1 MAKALVVCYRAE
13 LKKPL
18 SDWARDMDYR
28 ISPDNV
34 TPSPAYVYEEDGL
47 FSYVHNPTPSVQCYE
62 ACWRLGAIAGE
73 PLDMFEPL
81 SPKPN
86 GTYALCRVNRLYVEV
101 LADYTASRTV
111 WYYHDDNLFAAST
124 SQRLIISILGDVR
137 PNRDAHAWMLSSGT
151 LGPGCS
157 WDLRLAAAMPNGTLR
172 LDRKTFQL
180 EITNSSLPFTAVSR
194 PTSEHE
200 RLLRAAVAD
209 AVSSLNIKYDQWA
222 LALSGGMDSRSI
234 LHYLPDGT
242 EVLAVTWGLEKS
254 LSNARSD
261 AVIARQVARRKHLKH
276 AYFST
281 DGGHCPFSVTLN
293 RFLQAGE
300 GRIDHLS
307 GYNDGLELWSKLSL
321 LRRDVIRGYDAL
333 GSKWPVSAENE
344 ARFLSGLTVTTD
356 YDNDLI
362 PSVLALRAENIPFPL
377 RRRPNEP
384 LDDYRDRL
392 WLEFRTSFV
401 TAALDDIKAAYV
413 EICNPLLFKGVV
425 DVVRTLPQELR
436 THKVLFGKIVGE
448 MFPDVRFAKY
458 ESTESVE
465 DIVSTPEAR
474 AYLSE
479 RLINEH
485 ESGLLPANFLSYLAW
500 SQAKRPWGSPWKRRL
515 IDHVAANL
523 PEFVKKYPL
532 LKHMRKTIDIG
543 RLALRALIIID
554 MNRLLVQDAQVT
566 RPF

>member
-1 MAKALVVCYRAE
+1 
-13 LKKPL
+13 
-18 SDWARDMDYR
+18 MDDL
-28 ISPDNV
+28 ISPDNAA
-34 TPSPAYVYEEDGL
+34 PSPAYVYEEDGL

-62 ACWRLGAIAGE
+62 ACWRLGAISGE
-73 PLDMFEPL
+73 PADILEPL
-81 SPKPN
+81 SPKPQ
-86 GTYALCRVNRLYVEV
+86 GTYALCRANRLYVEV
-101 LADYTASRTV
+101 LGDYTASRTI
-111 WYYHDDNLFAAST
+111 WYYHDEELFAAST
-124 SQRLIISILGDVR
+124 SQRLIISLLGDFR

-157 WDLRLAAAMPNGTLR
+157 WDQRLAVAMPDATLQ

-180 EITNSSLPFTAVSR
+180 GIAGSSLSFTPVSR
-194 PTSEHE
+194 PAAEHE
-200 RLLRAAVAD
+200 RLLREAVAD

-234 LHYLPDGT
+234 LYHLPDST
-242 EVLAVTWGLEKS
+242 EVLAVTWGLDKS

-261 AVIARQVARRKHLKH
+261 AVIARRVAGRKHLKH
-276 AYFST
+276 AYFRT
-281 DGGHCPFSVTLN
+281 DGGNCPFSVTLN

-307 GYNDGLELWSKLSL
+307 GYNDGLELWSKLSS

-333 GSKWPVSAENE
+333 GSKWPVAADNE
-344 ARFLSGLTVTTD
+344 ARFLSGFTVATD
-356 YDNDLI
+356 YDNEPI
-362 PSVLALRAENIPFPL
+362 PADLALRTENIPLPL
-377 RRRPNEP
+377 RRQPNEM

-413 EICNPLLFKGVV
+413 EICNPLLVKGVV

-448 MFPDVRFAKY
+448 MFPSIGFAKY

-465 DIVSTPEAR
+465 DIVATPEAR

-479 RLINEH
+479 RLLYAR
-485 ESGLLPANFLSYLAW
+485 ESGVLPANFLSYLAL
-500 SQAKRPWGSPWKRRL
+500 SQAKRAQGYPWKRRL
-515 IDHVAANL
+515 IARVAANL
-523 PEFVKKYPL
+523 PEFVKRYPL
-532 LKHMRKTIDIG
+532 LKHMRKKIDIG
-543 RLALRALIIID
+543 RLALRAVIIID
-554 MNRLLVQDAQVT
+554 MNRMLVRDAQVT